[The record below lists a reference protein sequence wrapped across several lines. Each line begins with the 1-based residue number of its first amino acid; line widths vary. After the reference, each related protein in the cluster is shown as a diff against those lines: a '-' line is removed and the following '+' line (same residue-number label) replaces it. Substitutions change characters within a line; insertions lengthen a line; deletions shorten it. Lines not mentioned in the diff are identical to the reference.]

1 MVSVCWSVIEEYGKF
16 SLRWRTIGL
25 NSYFFLKVFTS
36 LWRLET
42 CLHFQ
47 SKLSLLSQLDVARSN
62 FSSCNGPVT
71 HQIVL
76 VTDKQMLK
84 SFSGL
89 STSFHISL
97 KFYLIVI
104 VLLSAFAISNLKC
117 VHDKKNMPMKMD
129 ISAPSTF
136 LCTAMGVQYESANM
150 EEFYRTHRIL
160 QVLFVCWF
168 RSMRVWKKWWI
179 LCQLRV
185 WMSFWDSDTLS
196 VDHYGKALLRL
207 ICDPVSLLKSSVFSD
222 SYVFCAI
229 LTVEG
234 LQI

>member
-1 MVSVCWSVIEEYGKF
+1 MVWTPISFWRFLLAYGDWRLAYIF
-16 SLRWRTIGL
+16 SLSW
-25 NSYFFLKVFTS
+25 V
-36 LWRLET
+36 
-42 CLHFQ
+42 
-47 SKLSLLSQLDVARSN
+47 LLSQLDVARSN

-196 VDHYGKALLRL
+196 VDHYGKALLHL